1 VQRYLISPFLVLC
14 TLSLV
19 STALVLALA
28 LSQPWLGVTLA
39 PDGGAVRVAA
49 VDSAGPGQ
57 GLRPGD
63 RVIGLGEGGTRIA
76 LAPLDLIEEP
86 DGIPTTD
93 GMRDLFARIG
103 TVDALLREGA
113 VTVTV
118 ERDGAP
124 VGVTLTPTEA
134 RPVSDLP
141 FVFWLQIVTGVAAVL
156 LGGWVLSIRRKE
168 PAAAYLALSALGLM
182 ISAHAAALYSTR
194 ELALPEAVFAWASS
208 INSLGALVFGIGM
221 VCLFLVYPARYL
233 PRWAPAVV
241 IVVFGTWALLS
252 FFRIPDAT
260 GLVIHIPTLTLM
272 LCILL
277 AAIGQIIATR
287 GRPSERAALRW
298 FGLSVVTGAGS
309 FVSLIALPQALGFQ
323 PQLSQ
328 GYAFALFLIIYV
340 GLVLGV
346 ARYRLFD
353 LEFWAF
359 RALFYAG
366 GVALLLL
373 FDALLVYTVAMDRIP
388 AFSIALLLVA
398 FVYLP
403 ARDFLARKLTGR
415 SLVST
420 ADLFDLVSG
429 VALAPVGDV
438 QRQKF
443 SELLD
448 ELFHPI
454 RIAEAPGPVAEPALR
469 QGGEAMDVPGIEGT
483 ADLRMHWPHRG
494 RRLFSPR
501 DVQRVAAVL
510 AMAAQFVERRRAY
523 EAGAEQERQ
532 RINRDM
538 HDNIGAQLLGALHSQ
553 DGGRKDALI
562 RQTLTDL
569 REIVSNPGGDPV
581 ELKTLLGDLR
591 AEIAEHL
598 DSAGIALEWEEGD
611 LPDRAV
617 TPLVVNSVR
626 AILREGV
633 SNILHHSGAD
643 RAGVRVAMGMGPRAD
658 RLVLTITDNGRGLAP
673 VQPTPASLR
682 TKGNGLRNLRARTEA
697 RGGAFSIRT
706 RDGGTGTELRA
717 ELPLNSDQDLPVQLR
732 DAGE

>member
-1 VQRYLISPFLVLC
+1 MHRSLISPFALLSAMALLSTVLVL
-14 TLSLV
+14 T
-19 STALVLALA
+19 LALR
-28 LSQPWLGVTLA
+28 QPWIGATFV
-39 PDGGAVRVAA
+39 PDGAGLSVAA
-49 VDSAGPGQ
+49 VEAAGPAQ
-57 GLRPGD
+57 GLAPGD
-63 RVIGLGEGGTRIA
+63 RLVGIAAGGGA
-76 LAPLDLIEEP
+76 SVAPAAEDLIEEP
-86 DGIPTTD
+86 DGLPTTD
-93 GMRDLFARIG
+93 AMRALFARSG
-103 TVDALLREGA
+103 ALDALLRSGP
-113 VTVTV
+113 VTLTV
-118 ERDGAP
+118 ERAGVP
-124 VGVTLTPTEA
+124 VAIALTPEA
-134 RPVSDLP
+134 RRPASDLP
-141 FVFWLQIVTGVAAVL
+141 VVFWVQIVTGVAAVL

-168 PAAAYLALSALGLM
+168 PAAGYLALSAFGLM

-194 ELALPEAVFAWASS
+194 ELALPETVFAWASS
-208 INSLGALVFGIGM
+208 VNSLGALVFGIGM

-233 PRWAPAVV
+233 PRRVPAAV
-241 IVVFGTWALLS
+241 IAVFGTWAALS
-252 FFRIPDAT
+252 FFRIPQST

-277 AAIGQIIATR
+277 AAIGQIVATR

-298 FGLSVVTGAGS
+298 FGLSVVIGAGS

-373 FDALLVYTVAMDRIP
+373 FDALLVYAVAIDRIP

-403 ARDFLARKLTGR
+403 ARDVLARKLTGR
-415 SLVST
+415 RLLST
-420 ADLFDLVSG
+420 AELFDLVSG
-429 VALAPVGDV
+429 VALAPVGEV
-438 QRQKF
+438 QRRKF
-443 SELLD
+443 AALLD
-448 ELFHPI
+448 ELFHPL
-454 RIAEAPGPVAEPALR
+454 RIDEAPEPVAEPVLR

-483 ADLRMHWPHRG
+483 ADLRMHWAHRG

-523 EAGAEQERQ
+523 EAGAEQERL

-581 ELKTLLGDLR
+581 ALKALLGDLR

-598 DSAGIALEWEEGD
+598 DSAGIALDWEETA
-611 LPDRAV
+611 LPDRPV

-633 SNILHHSGAD
+633 SNILHHSGA
-643 RAGVRVAMGMGPRAD
+643 RHAAVRIAMAPGAE
-658 RLVLTITDNGRGLAP
+658 RLVLTITDDGRGLVPPSPGP
-673 VQPTPASLR
+673 VPLR
-682 TKGNGLRNLRARTEA
+682 TKGSGLRNLRARTEA
-697 RGGAFSIRT
+697 RGGAFLIRT
-706 RDGGTGTELRA
+706 RPGGVGTEVRA
-717 ELPLNSDQDLPVQLR
+717 DLPLTSDRDLPVQFR